1 MKTIFM
7 CIISLQFAQ
16 CFFKENKEN
25 RKNNRLQ
32 KQGAVN
38 LLILFN
44 WIFKQFSST
53 PRFPP
58 GHLTVW
64 FYSTNPGY
72 GLRGIRHRCSYR
84 FKTIRSDK
92 IKALKIPWYMLVDTY
107 KPTGIKFYVTNQLHK
122 KSKHLLKTE

>member
-1 MKTIFM
+1 MYY
-7 CIISLQFAQ
+7 
-16 CFFKENKEN
+16 
-25 RKNNRLQ
+25 
-32 KQGAVN
+32 
-38 LLILFN
+38 
-44 WIFKQFSST
+44 FKQFSST
-53 PRFPP
+53 PQFPP

-72 GLRGIRHRCSYR
+72 GLLGIRHGCSYR

-107 KPTGIKFYVTNQLHK
+107 KPTGIKIYVTNHHYK